1 MSYIFFFFLFDIVG
15 KQTECDLD
23 VEEIEDNNGVDN
35 TILKKKL
42 LKNQRKI

>member
-1 MSYIFFFFLFDIVG
+1 
-15 KQTECDLD
+15 